1 MKNCHVRK
9 MIVLNVLYLG
19 AVASFAQDG
28 AKAPE
33 GAAQPVP
40 TLPTSFKGK
49 LNGSTVSLQQVST
62 NVELQIASQNAEG
75 KVTGGYSRAVRYS
88 SSPETLCI
96 KADNLP
102 AEGTYDGKKLVLKVK
117 GSQNA
122 AICKD
127 YTLAFLRGTEHYFEL
142 KAADGSWSIYL
153 DPVK

>member
-1 MKNCHVRK
+1 
-9 MIVLNVLYLG
+9 MIVLVVLCMSALT
-19 AVASFAQDG
+19 SFAQDA
-28 AKAPE
+28 AKPTE

-40 TLPTSFKGK
+40 ALPTSFKGK
-49 LNGSTVSLQQVST
+49 FNGTAVTLQQVST
-62 NVELQIASQNAEG
+62 NVELQITSQSAEG

-88 SSPETLCI
+88 SSPESLCI

-102 AEGTYDGKKLVLKVK
+102 AEGTYDGKKLVLRVK

-142 KAADGSWSIYL
+142 KGADGTWSIYL